1 MLALLCLAT
10 AALPAW
16 AADKV
21 TVPNF
26 WTPRARLDRPD
37 LAGTK
42 TIRFITDDEFPPFH
56 FAGPDGT
63 PTGFSVELARAA
75 CERLALT
82 CTIQARRF
90 DTLLD
95 ALAGGQGD
103 VVAAALPVNAD
114 LRRRFSVTAPYFR
127 FPARF
132 VAAKGKGVPEPAA
145 VVLAGR
151 SVAVVA
157 GSAHEDFVRA
167 FFPLATVQAL
177 PDLVRAA
184 AALKAGE
191 AEYLFADAVTLAL
204 WIAGSNAAGCCDF
217 VGGPYLDMRHFGEG
231 IAFLTRK
238 EDEPL
243 RRALDIALQQVHDEG
258 RYAEI
263 YLKFFP
269 VSPF

>member
-1 MLALLCLAT
+1 M
-10 AALPAW
+10 
-16 AADKV
+16 
-21 TVPNF
+21 
-26 WTPRARLDRPD
+26 
-37 LAGTK
+37 
-42 TIRFITDDEFPPFH
+42 
-56 FAGPDGT
+56 
-63 PTGFSVELARAA
+63 
-75 CERLALT
+75 
-82 CTIQARRF
+82 
-90 DTLLD
+90 
-95 ALAGGQGD
+95 
-103 VVAAALPVNAD
+103 
-114 LRRRFSVTAPYFR
+114 
-127 FPARF
+127 
-132 VAAKGKGVPEPAA
+132 
-145 VVLAGR
+145 LAGR
-151 SVAVVA
+151 SGAVVA

-177 PDLVRAA
+177 PDLARAE
-184 AALKAGE
+184 AALKSGE